1 MNLNTEEEARMQYT
15 KESGIIIV
23 GAGLCGTLLAIR
35 MAQRGHNVRLY
46 EQRSDMRKSQV
57 DAGRSINLA
66 ISDRG
71 FKALRLVGLED
82 DVRKQVIP
90 MYGRMI
96 HSESGETWLSRYSGR
111 VHEYINSVSRPG
123 LNMALLDAAEAM
135 PNLNIFFNHKC
146 FGVDLEAAK
155 AAFLNAETGEKVT
168 AKGKVVIGTDG
179 AGSMV
184 RRSIFA
190 HSARLRFDYSQDF
203 LDHGYKELSI
213 PASETGGWR
222 IEKNAL
228 HIWPRQSFM
237 LIALPN
243 LDGSFTVT
251 LFLPFDAKP
260 GFNQL
265 KSEEEVRTFFS
276 QQFPSAL
283 EHMPELEKVFFNNP
297 TGILGTIRCYP
308 WHVDGKV
315 LVMGDA
321 AHAIVPFYGQ
331 GMNAAMEDVTILDG
345 IMDSHEGDWSTI
357 FREYQSIRKKDTD
370 AIADLALENYYEMR
384 DHVDNSDFI
393 LKRKIEMT
401 LEKQH
406 PDYSSK
412 YNLVT
417 FNEDVPYSV
426 AKDKGHAQDDLL
438 LAFCK
443 DKREI
448 TDADINEAYSQLKAI
463 SAHFADSA

>member
-1 MNLNTEEEARMQYT
+1 MQYT

-23 GAGLCGTLLAIR
+23 GAGLCGTLLGIR
-35 MAQRGHNVRLY
+35 LAQRGYNVSLF
-46 EQRSDMRKSQV
+46 EQRPDMRNSQL

-71 FKALRLVGLED
+71 FKALRLIGLEEE
-82 DVRKQVIP
+82 VRKQVIP

-96 HSESGETWLSRYSGR
+96 HSESGDTWLSRYSGR
-111 VHEYINSVSRPG
+111 EHEYINSVSRPG

-135 PNLNIFFNHKC
+135 PNLNIFFNHNC
-146 FGVDLEAAK
+146 IGVDLETAE
-155 AAFLNAETGEKVT
+155 AAFLNAEIGEKVT
-168 AKGKVVIGTDG
+168 VKGSVVIGTDG

-222 IEKNAL
+222 IERNAL

-260 GFNQL
+260 GFDQL

-276 QQFPSAL
+276 QEFPSAL
-283 EHMPELEKVFFNNP
+283 EHMPELEKDFFNNP

-308 WHVDGKV
+308 WQVDGKV

-331 GMNAAMEDVTILDG
+331 GMNAAMEDVSVLDE
-345 IMDSHEGDWSTI
+345 IIDAHEGDWQTV
-357 FREYQSIRKKDTD
+357 FQEYQSLRKKDTD

-384 DHVDNSDFI
+384 DHVDNPDFI
-393 LKRKIEMT
+393 LKRKIEMA
-401 LEKQH
+401 LEKQQ

-417 FNEDVPYSV
+417 FNEDIPYSV
-426 AKDKGHAQDDLL
+426 AKEKGHAQDELL
-438 LAFCK
+438 LAFCRGK
-443 DKREI
+443 QEI
-448 TDADINEAYSQLKAI
+448 TDADISDAFHQLKSI
-463 SAHFADSA
+463 SAESADSA